1 MPPTRVIYA
10 SDRTDQSP
18 AALDAV
24 FEVSQANNSR
34 DDITGALIVGDRFF
48 LQVLEGDRRLVSECM
63 GRVMR
68 DVRHKDV
75 ELIAVNL
82 VPHRLFADWSL
93 HRIDAAAIG
102 KTLLK
107 PFLTNGTLQPKQM
120 GQHAIEGLCRMLSS
134 AASET
139 SPQESRILQWES
151 RTSPRLEQRP
161 SGEVFC
167 LGGIKK
173 AASCA

>member
-1 MPPTRVIYA
+1 M
-10 SDRTDQSP
+10 DQSP
-18 AALDAV
+18 AALDEI
-24 FEVSQANNSR
+24 FKVSQANNSR
-34 DDITGALIVGDRFF
+34 DDITGALIVGDAFVV
-48 LQVLEGDRRLVSECM
+48 QVLEGDRRLVSECM
-63 GRVMR
+63 WRIMR
-68 DVRHKDV
+68 NAWHTDV
-75 ELIAVNL
+75 ELVAFNL

-107 PFLTNGTLQPKQM
+107 PFLTDGTLQPKQM
-120 GQHAIEGLCRMLSS
+120 TQHAIEGLCRMLSS

-139 SPQESRILQWES
+139 SPQESRILQWGS